1 MKNLSFSSRPA
12 HRTAAENSAFKNVTK
27 AFTLIELLVV
37 IAIIAILAA
46 ILFPVFARARE
57 NARRS
62 SCQSNLKQ
70 IGLGLLQYSQDYDEK
85 LVPQGNQPPIGGGV
99 AYTGWQYLVQ
109 PYVKSSQV
117 YKCPSNS
124 TTSNSYR
131 NVDSSYM
138 NVGDIPAD
146 YVVNVSGSDSQ
157 KVFPFEDGLALSAI
171 GSSAQ
176 VIAVTELNQGSAD
189 SWRVE
194 LQTTFGTTA
203 GSLLFAGHLST
214 SNYLFID
221 GHVKALRPFATIDSS
236 AGGSS
241 SVNLWTRDNSL
252 FSSGDAGNAKN
263 NLTTV
268 TNNYN

>member
-1 MKNLSFSSRPA
+1 MKNHSFSSR
-12 HRTAAENSAFKNVTK
+12 RTASKSAFKNVFP

-85 LVPQGNQPPIGGGV
+85 LVPQGIDIPGPYYI
-99 AYTGWQYLVQ
+99 GWQYLIQ
-109 PYVKSSQV
+109 PYVKSKQV
-117 YKCPSNS
+117 YKCPSNPS
-124 TTSNSYR
+124 EAFSYNDTNGDPTTNS
-131 NVDSSYM
+131 
-138 NVGDIPAD
+138 DIPGD
-146 YVVNVSGSDSQ
+146 YVLNSSGSTDQ
-157 KVFPFEDGLALSAI
+157 RAFDYAQGVALSSIA
-171 GSSAQ
+171 SASQ
-176 VIAVTELNQGSAD
+176 VIAATEYQANGNWQIEVTKTSGGGEGFNLY
-189 SWRVE
+189 
-194 LQTTFGTTA
+194 
-203 GSLLFAGHLST
+203 AGHLST
-214 SNYLFID
+214 SNYLFMD

-241 SVNLWTRDNSL
+241 SVNLWTRDNSV
-252 FSSGDAGNAKN
+252 FSLGDAQG

-268 TNNYN
+268 TNKYK